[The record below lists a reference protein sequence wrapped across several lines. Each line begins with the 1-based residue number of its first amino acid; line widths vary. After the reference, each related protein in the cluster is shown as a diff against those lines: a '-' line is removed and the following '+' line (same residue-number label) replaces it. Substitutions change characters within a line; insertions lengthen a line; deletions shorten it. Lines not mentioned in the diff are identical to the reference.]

1 MILQLR
7 QLHRLRLPLPQ
18 FSLTIAYSTK
28 TASKMPP
35 RKRKSPDSSRTEA
48 SSSAKRSNT
57 STSNR
62 QRQQQQNGQAN
73 DINAPHHGA
82 QQAEDFGIVLREFY
96 PPEMSNARCEAYN
109 NGTLPRPIDALNR
122 AYEETEDARK
132 AINPQ
137 NAVVH
142 WFKTDLRLKDNRSL
156 KVAYETAKRNDI
168 PLICLYILSPQ
179 DLTAHLRSPARVDFM
194 LRSLG
199 TLKREL
205 AELDIPLYMETQ
217 EVRRNVPGR
226 VAELCEQ
233 WGASNLFANIEYE
246 VDELRREA
254 KLVKL
259 CCDKGIA
266 FEAVHDTC
274 VVTPGALESQQ
285 GKQYA
290 VYTPWYRSWM
300 TYLHGHPK
308 NLDVVDAPG
317 QNAGKARTHFKDL
330 FDSEVPDAPENKRLG
345 NEEKQRFSEM
355 YPAGEDEAM
364 NRLDSFLK
372 TKATDYGK
380 MRSMVSGQ
388 HTSILSPYFAAGV
401 LSARVAVAK
410 AKDANGGYL
419 DGKNAGLATWISE
432 VAWRD
437 FYRHVLVNWPF
448 IW

>member
-1 MILQLR
+1 
-7 QLHRLRLPLPQ
+7 
-18 FSLTIAYSTK
+18 
-28 TASKMPP
+28 
-35 RKRKSPDSSRTEA
+35 
-48 SSSAKRSNT
+48 
-57 STSNR
+57 
-62 QRQQQQNGQAN
+62 
-73 DINAPHHGA
+73 
-82 QQAEDFGIVLREFY
+82 
-96 PPEMSNARCEAYN
+96 MSNARCEAYN
-109 NGTLPRPIDALNR
+109 NGTLPRPIDVLNK
-122 AYEETEDARK
+122 AYEETETARK
-132 AINPQ
+132 EIRPK

-142 WFKTDLRLKDNRSL
+142 WFKTDLRLRDNRSL
-156 KVAYETAKRNDI
+156 KVAYETAKQNDI
-168 PLICLYILSPQ
+168 PLVCLYILSPQ

-194 LRSLG
+194 LRNLQV
-199 TLKREL
+199 LKKGL

-217 EVRRNVPGR
+217 EIRRNVPGR

-290 VYTPWYRSWM
+290 VYSPWYRSWM
-300 TYLHGHPK
+300 TYLHRHPK
-308 NLDVVDAPG
+308 NLAVVDAPG
-317 QNAGKARTHFKDL
+317 QNAGKARTYFRDL
-330 FDSEVPDAPENKRLG
+330 FDSEVPDAPENKRIG
-345 NEEKQRFSEM
+345 DEEKQRFREM

-364 NRLDSFLK
+364 SRLDKFLK
-372 TKATDYGK
+372 EKATDYGK
-380 MRSMVSGQ
+380 TRSMVSGQ
-388 HTSILSPYFAAGV
+388 HTSTLSPYLAAGV

-419 DGKNAGLATWISE
+419 DGKNAGLASWISE

-437 FYRHVLVNWPF
+437 FYRHVLVHWPF

>member
-1 MILQLR
+1 
-7 QLHRLRLPLPQ
+7 
-18 FSLTIAYSTK
+18 
-28 TASKMPP
+28 MPP
-35 RKRKSPDSSRTEA
+35 RKRKSPDSSLAEA
-48 SSSAKRSNT
+48 SSSNKRSNT

-62 QRQQQQNGQAN
+62 PQQQTQTN
-73 DINAPHHGA
+73 DINTPHHAA

-96 PPEMSNARCEAYN
+96 PPEMSNARCEAYT
-109 NGTLPRPIDALNR
+109 NGTLQRPIDALNA
-122 AYEETEDARK
+122 AYEETEQTRK
-132 AINPQ
+132 GISAK

-142 WFKTDLRLKDNRSL
+142 WFKTDLRLQDNRSL
-156 KVAYETAKRNDI
+156 KMAYETAKQNDI

-179 DLTAHLRSPARVDFM
+179 DLTAHLRSPARVDFV
-194 LRSLG
+194 LRNLVD
-199 TLKREL
+199 LKQGL

-217 EVRRNVPGR
+217 ELRRNVPGR

-254 KLVKL
+254 KLVRL
-259 CCDKGIA
+259 CSDKGIA

-285 GKQYA
+285 GRQYA

-308 NLDVVDAPG
+308 NLVVVDAPG
-317 QNAGKARTHFKDL
+317 QNAGKARTHFRDL
-330 FDSEVPDAPENKRLG
+330 FDSAVPEAPENKRLG

-355 YPAGEDEAM
+355 YPAGEKEAM
-364 NRLDSFLK
+364 DRLDSFLK

-380 MRSMVSGQ
+380 MRSMVDGQ
-388 HTSILSPYFAAGV
+388 HTSTLSPYFAAGV
-401 LSARVAVAK
+401 LSARVAVVK

-419 DGKNAGLATWISE
+419 DGKNAGLASWISE

-437 FYRHVLVNWPF
+437 FYRHVLVHWPF